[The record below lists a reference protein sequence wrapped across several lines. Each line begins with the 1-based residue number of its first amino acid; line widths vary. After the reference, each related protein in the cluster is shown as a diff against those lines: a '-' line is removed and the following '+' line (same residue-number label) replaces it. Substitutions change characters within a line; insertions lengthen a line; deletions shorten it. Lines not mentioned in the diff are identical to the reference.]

1 MINLRKDAFPHV
13 LLGTENGRFTY
24 EPSVLCST
32 LAKTAGAQKESCS
45 AIDFL
50 LLLFF

>member
-1 MINLRKDAFPHV
+1 MINLRKDAFPYV
-13 LLGTENGRFTY
+13 LLGTENGRFIY
-24 EPSVLCST
+24 EPSVLCNT
-32 LAKTAGAQKESCS
+32 LTKTAGAQVGNCS